1 MAHELTG
8 ALQQALWIGDLGTAK
23 ESDIDMMAEGIDIAE
38 CRVTDARGGMA
49 VVQQLSDIVAAAA
62 HDLKPAL
69 GDRPQLTGMVVH
81 PGGDRGIAL
90 DGTGEPHDSAYA
102 SYSDAERGKRL
113 QRPGV
118 RGTANSFLHLDYF
131 STSRMFRPPIFE
143 GSIVA
148 SCSIEVPSR
157 SCSRRKSSAFVKD
170 LTRITNP

>member
-69 GDRPQLTGMVVH
+69 GDRPQLTGI
-81 PGGDRGIAL
+81 RA
-90 DGTGEPHDSAYA
+90 
-102 SYSDAERGKRL
+102 
-113 QRPGV
+113 
-118 RGTANSFLHLDYF
+118 
-131 STSRMFRPPIFE
+131 
-143 GSIVA
+143 
-148 SCSIEVPSR
+148 
-157 SCSRRKSSAFVKD
+157 SRRRSRDRA
-170 LTRITNP
+170 